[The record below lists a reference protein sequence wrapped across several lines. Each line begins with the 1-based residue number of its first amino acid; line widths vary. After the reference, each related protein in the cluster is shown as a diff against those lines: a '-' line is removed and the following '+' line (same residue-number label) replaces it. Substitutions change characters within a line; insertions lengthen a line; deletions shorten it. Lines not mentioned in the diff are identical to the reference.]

1 VAWNHAWHSGREF
14 AFDYMKI
21 GPANAACQHF
31 QQNVAGFGFRRR
43 HVLKLERRLRNWSR
57 SGKDCGLHE

>member
-1 VAWNHAWHSGREF
+1 VDARPHMAAFFHMVRGGIEIAADYFPDDLVAWNHAWHSGREF

-31 QQNVAGFGFRRR
+31 Q
-43 HVLKLERRLRNWSR
+43 
-57 SGKDCGLHE
+57 